1 MGKFLKYGG
10 IGTSP
15 KLYGGTGMTNKK
27 AILFIVIAGAFLY
40 YMLVIRRRKWLAKP
54 EAPIWSG
61 YIQMGME
68 GKGEKYPHY
77 KRLMKY
83 VWVFV
88 IVGVIYWYYKKRKGV
103 RA

>member
-1 MGKFLKYGG
+1 
-10 IGTSP
+10 
-15 KLYGGTGMTNKK
+15 
-27 AILFIVIAGAFLY
+27 
-40 YMLVIRRRKWLAKP
+40 LAKP